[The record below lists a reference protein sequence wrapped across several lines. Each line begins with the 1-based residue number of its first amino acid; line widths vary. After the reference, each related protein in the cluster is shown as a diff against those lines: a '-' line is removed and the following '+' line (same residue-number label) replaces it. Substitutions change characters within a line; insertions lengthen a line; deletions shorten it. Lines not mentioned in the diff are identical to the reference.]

1 MKLTA
6 KKLVLTGIAVLTMAS
21 ISACGSGTTAETTAA
36 TEAEVTTE
44 ATTEAVDSE
53 DASAEESSEEVEAAS
68 LEDAEAVTEEA
79 TTAAN

>member
-44 ATTEAVDSE
+44 ATTEAVT
-53 DASAEESSEEVEAAS
+53 
-68 LEDAEAVTEEA
+68 TEEA
-79 TTAAN
+79 TDEKFKMAEPSGLVKPAAFIISATI

>member
-44 ATTEAVDSE
+44 ATTEAVT
-53 DASAEESSEEVEAAS
+53 
-68 LEDAEAVTEEA
+68 TEEA
-79 TTAAN
+79 ADETTDAESADAETTESLRNCRSFWN

>member
-44 ATTEAVDSE
+44 ATT
-53 DASAEESSEEVEAAS
+53 
-68 LEDAEAVTEEA
+68 
-79 TTAAN
+79 